1 VDLCPRDTSMF
12 DRTKESCV
20 CSTRLKH
27 ILSILTYQPLIEM
40 SDNDKELESAQ
51 KDQKKIG
58 KAESNPDTSGPTEN
72 LREEAAEMTDES
84 QDSEEPA

>member
-1 VDLCPRDTSMF
+1 
-12 DRTKESCV
+12 
-20 CSTRLKH
+20 
-27 ILSILTYQPLIEM
+27 M
-40 SDNDKELESAQ
+40 SDNEKELESAQ

-58 KAESNPDTSGPTEN
+58 KAESDPETSGPAEN